1 MAFRLRHISIAV
13 AAACAATAA
22 GAQSPET
29 FYAGRQVPL
38 VISFAPGGLNDL
50 AGRATARHLGRFI
63 PGNPVI
69 VPQNMPGAG
78 GLAAANYLFNV
89 AAHDGSVIGQLD
101 RSVAQNAIR
110 GASTARFDP
119 LKFTWIGSL
128 SSYGND
134 AYLLLV
140 RANHEA
146 RNAGDLT
153 SGNIKTRLG
162 AVSGGS
168 NMFISL
174 IAKSVLGLK
183 VDVITGYPGGKGIW
197 IALQNGELD
206 GQAMSL
212 SSVKAEQPAMWR
224 DKQVRP
230 LVQFGRETRLAELAD
245 VPTAR
250 ELAGNDPEK
259 RALID
264 FAELPFRASLPYVAP
279 PGLPEDRAGALRR
292 AFMAMARDPA
302 FIEEASKLSIELSP
316 ISGEDI
322 VALLQRS
329 SSIPPD
335 LIARYNAIV
344 EPKN

>member
-1 MAFRLRHISIAV
+1 L
-13 AAACAATAA
+13 
-22 GAQSPET
+22 QSQQRARPRPPVRNRRKHFT
-29 FYAGRQVPL
+29 
-38 VISFAPGGLNDL
+38 PGGRCRWSSVSR
-50 AGRATARHLGRFI
+50 RAASTISPAAPQRAISAVI

>member
-1 MAFRLRHISIAV
+1 MALRLRHISIAI
-13 AAACAATAA
+13 AAACAGTAA
-22 GAQSPET
+22 GAQTPET

-63 PGNPVI
+63 PGNPTI

-134 AYLLLV
+134 AYVVLV
-140 RANHEA
+140 RASHQA
-146 RNAGDLT
+146 HSVKDLLGDNA
-153 SGNIKTRLG
+153 IKTRLG

-183 VDVITGYPGGKGIW
+183 VDVITGYPGGKGLW

-224 DKQVRP
+224 DKQV
-230 LVQFGRETRLAELAD
+230 QFGRETRLAELSD

-250 ELAGNDPEK
+250 ELAGNDPAK

-279 PGLPEDRAGALRR
+279 PGVPEDRAAALRK

-302 FIEEASKLSIELSP
+302 FIEDANKLSIELSP

-322 VALLQRS
+322 VALLQHS
-329 SSIPPD
+329 SSIPQD
-335 LIARYNAIV
+335 LIAQYNAIV